1 LRNLFIEA
9 QCNAC
14 AFWGIFLDRSGG
26 TNDQVI
32 LPSGKAAIAVN
43 GQSAFSIGRDIR
55 V

>member
-9 QCNAC
+9 ECNARTFGC
-14 AFWGIFLDRSGG
+14 IFLDCSGG
-26 TNDQVI
+26 TNDQII